1 MSLYIHLH
9 IIPTTQN
16 DSISGSVVGAGGAGG
31 GVGHGSVG
39 GGHGGSGYK
48 DSLSSL
54 PQAAFN
60 YINSIVGSGVI
71 GIPYAFHKAGFGV
84 GLLLLAFVAVITDY
98 SLILMVR
105 IGHHLHCMPSSPL
118 ITTHDARIL

>member
-1 MSLYIHLH
+1 MSLCIHLH

-16 DSISGSVVGAGGAGG
+16 DSISGSVVGGAGG

-105 IGHHLHCMPSSPL
+105 IGHHLHCMPSGPL